1 MENGDMSDGQ
11 LNASSEGE
19 GVFDGELFLYSA
31 KNGRLNRR
39 HWKMCW
45 SPSTSDENQW
55 FQVRLGQSST
65 FVTSIATQ
73 GCPFSTEWTASYK
86 LQYGDDGVTFQYYK
100 EKGQNKEKVN
110 HTWNTIWYPTS
121 LRSRCLEVVGE
132 RENGRARG
140 VRELPLPS
148 RVSFSSARFFLVPT
162 SPSACYAA
170 SILLKSF
177 L

>member
-86 LQYGDDGVTFQYYK
+86 LQYGDDGVTFQYSSSHLIR
-100 EKGQNKEKVN
+100 NN
-110 HTWNTIWYPTS
+110 FACHFLS
-121 LRSRCLEVVGE
+121 LAISKNC
-132 RENGRARG
+132 
-140 VRELPLPS
+140 
-148 RVSFSSARFFLVPT
+148 FS
-162 SPSACYAA
+162 
-170 SILLKSF
+170 
-177 L
+177 